1 MSAHFQDLAMQVTAL
16 PVEEK
21 AALARLLIEQLDPS
35 VDANVEQ
42 LWIDEAQRRYDAYQ
56 KGELDS
62 RPGDEAMAR
71 ARNRLK

>member
-1 MSAHFQDLAMQVTAL
+1 MSAHFHELEMQARAL

-21 AALARLLIEQLDPS
+21 AALARLLIEQLDTS
-35 VDANVEQ
+35 VDANAEQ